1 MNIEELRKILVE
13 CAGEGDLMELSGDIG
28 NVEFEYLGYD
38 SLAVIE
44 TASRIQREFGIV
56 IAEEYLLDV
65 RTPQELIDIVN
76 SQLG

>member
-28 NVEFEYLGYD
+28 NVEFEHLGYD